1 MSQDVDRRTRRQAG
15 QGALLMQQPDS
26 AELGRLI
33 EAVGLNRD
41 RAAFARLFQHFAP
54 RLKTYLMRAGAAPS
68 AAEDFAQEA
77 MLTVWRK
84 ASLFDPRRAGAST
97 WVFTIARNLR
107 IDALRREKL
116 DSREP
121 DITELPDDPLT
132 PDAILSGADDTIRV
146 GSALSALTD
155 DQARLI
161 KLSYFHEK
169 AHAEIARELGI
180 PLGTVKSRL
189 RLAVIKLRSLLSET
203 Q

>member
-1 MSQDVDRRTRRQAG
+1 MERNVSLGRPVGRAG
-15 QGALLMQQPDS
+15 VLLMQRSDS

-33 EAVGLNRD
+33 VAVGQERD
-41 RAAFARLFQHFAP
+41 RAAFAQLFAHFAP
-54 RLKTYLMRAGAAPS
+54 RLKTYLMRAGANPG

-84 ASLFDPRRAGAST
+84 AALFDPARAGAST
-97 WVFTIARNLR
+97 WIFTIARNLR
-107 IDALRREKL
+107 IDAARREKL
-116 DSREP
+116 DQREP
-121 DITELPDDPLT
+121 DITELPDDPEQ
-132 PDAILSGADDTIRV
+132 PDRVIEGIDDTVRV
-146 GSALSALTD
+146 SAALSALSTD
-155 DQARLI
+155 QSHII

-189 RLAVIKLRSLLSET
+189 RLAIIRLRGILSET

>member
-1 MSQDVDRRTRRQAG
+1 MKRNVSLGRPVGQAG
-15 QGALLMQQPDS
+15 VLLMQRSDS

-33 EAVGLNRD
+33 VAVGQNHD
-41 RAAFARLFQHFAP
+41 RAAFAQLFAHFAP
-54 RLKTYLMRAGAAPS
+54 RLKTYLMRAGATPG

-84 ASLFDPRRAGAST
+84 AALFDPARAGAST
-97 WVFTIARNLR
+97 WIFTIARNLR
-107 IDALRREKL
+107 IDAARREKL
-116 DSREP
+116 DQREP
-121 DITELPDDPLT
+121 DITELPDDPEQ
-132 PDAILSGADDTIRV
+132 PDRVIEGIDDTVRV
-146 GSALSALTD
+146 SAALAALSA
-155 DQARLI
+155 DQSHII

-189 RLAVIKLRSLLSET
+189 RLAIIRLRGILSET